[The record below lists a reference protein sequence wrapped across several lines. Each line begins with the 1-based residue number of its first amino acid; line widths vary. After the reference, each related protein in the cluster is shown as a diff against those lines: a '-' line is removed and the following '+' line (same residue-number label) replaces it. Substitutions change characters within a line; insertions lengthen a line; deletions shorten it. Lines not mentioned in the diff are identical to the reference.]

1 MITYDHTI
9 WKARDPVRSPLVKP
23 DRAGLVVGS
32 VTTSESP
39 VLYVF
44 CPFFLLYCFSPLL
57 VSSVFALFLFLFVF
71 FCHFPFFL
79 PLVYRE
85 SRRGSI

>member
-1 MITYDHTI
+1 MTGLLRIALTLPLKEGGLSTVLRRDSSTYDHTI

-44 CPFFLLYCFSPLL
+44 FAWFSFFPNRVLT
-57 VSSVFALFLFLFVF
+57 VLFL
-71 FCHFPFFL
+71 
-79 PLVYRE
+79 YR
-85 SRRGSI
+85 SK

>member
-1 MITYDHTI
+1 MPIKSSSPTYDHTI
-9 WKARDPVRSPLVKP
+9 WNTRDPVRSPLVKP

-44 CPFFLLYCFSPLL
+44 FAIFCEEFPLCIAPDGIRL
-57 VSSVFALFLFLFVF
+57 GSAPVLASYPSY
-71 FCHFPFFL
+71 HFQFQ
-79 PLVYRE
+79 
-85 SRRGSI
+85 